1 MRKAVILFILIISI
15 ALMIAP
21 VSAAPQVTMSSSNA
35 NPYRGTEITL
45 TIKVSDGGSHRSGGI
60 VVNNYDTSNLEL
72 IGGEWL
78 LSGTD
83 IKDFSV
89 SAKDGV
95 FTFEETTAISGDVF
109 ALKFRV
115 KGTAEFNPSTVSATL
130 TLSGTSYPVSCKVT
144 VACKHNYSNWASAD
158 GSKHSHKCSICGNVE
173 TKNHS
178 FTNACDTSCNDGCG
192 YTRNITHKYSTT
204 YSTNAESH
212 YYACTVCGSKKD
224 VQIHIPGE
232 AATEE
237 HAQNC
242 TVCGY
247 EIAPKLDH
255 VHKIQGEQLKDET
268 GHWFDCSTCEEKA
281 EFAEHSYEFEC
292 STTCSVCGFKRETQ
306 HTLAPEEEL
315 KWESDEDAHW
325 HECTVCGEA
334 VDTAEHISDNHPVTP
349 SCSVCGHSL
358 QHVHAYSDKWTC
370 DGENHWHECACG
382 DKKDVTA
389 HTLGEGVMTVE
400 PEKDAYGEM
409 VFTCSI
415 CGGEKK
421 AMVVSAVP
429 ELLPWWIACGVLA
442 VLFVGALSFV
452 IVVIVNITKKPVG
465 KFAGSKK

>member
-1 MRKAVILFILIISI
+1 MRKITLLILCVLLTAILV
-15 ALMIAP
+15 LP
-21 VSAAPQVTMSSSNA
+21 VSAAGSASLAASSTTA
-35 NPYRGTEITL
+35 YRGDT
-45 TIKVSDGGSHRSGGI
+45 VS
-60 VVNNYDTSNLEL
+60 VTVK
-72 IGGEWL
+72 
-78 LSGTD
+78 LSGMASCVAASIEVTVSGDGLDLAGATAGIHGMTVNADANNRQRFLVYSMANTD
-83 IKDFSV
+83 IN
-89 SAKDGV
+89 GN
-95 FTFEETTAISGDVF
+95 F
-109 ALKFRV
+109 AVLNFRV
-115 KGTAEFNPSTVSATL
+115 KAGASFTANTVTVAVQANGQTYTAT
-130 TLSGTSYPVSCKVT
+130 TTVT
-144 VACKHNYSNWASAD
+144 VACKHNYSNWSSAD

-173 TKNHS
+173 TKNHNWR
-178 FTNACDTSCNDGCG
+178 NACDTKCDDCG
-192 YTRNITHKYSTT
+192 YTRTITHKYSTT

-212 YYACTVCGSKKD
+212 YFACTVCGSKKD
-224 VQIHIPGE
+224 VQIHTPGE
-232 AATEE
+232 PATEE

-268 GHWFDCSTCEEKA
+268 GHWFDCATCEEKA

-292 STTCSVCGFKRETQ
+292 STTCSVCGYRRETQ

-315 KWESDEDAHW
+315 KWDSDENSHW
-325 HECTVCGEA
+325 HTCTVCGEA
-334 VDTAEHISDNHPVTP
+334 VDTAEHTSDQHPVTP

-400 PEKDAYGEM
+400 PQKDAYGEM
-409 VFTCSI
+409 VFTCTV

-421 AMVVSAVP
+421 AMVVSAIP

-442 VLFVGALSFV
+442 VLFVGALALI
-452 IVVIVNITKKPVG
+452 IVVIVKVNKKPAG
-465 KFAGSKK
+465 KFTGSKR